1 MLFIQHV
8 YTGESLRDNSHLH
21 LTVRVLR
28 KLISSRT
35 EKFFF
40 IQLKN
45 FLFFIQSE
53 KIFFFY
59 RLENFLFLFS
69 FLKIYPFLSC
79 PNYIRRWTLRNWKH
93 IALWM
98 WIIKHTENHQ
108 LPLIVITFLSSF
120 PVHKTANVEFPLTKF
135 SHGKHWR
142 LFLVVV
148 VVATLIICFSM
159 NFLCIFVGYEKV

>member
-35 EKFFF
+35 RNFLF

-45 FLFFIQSE
+45 FLFLSSQKKFSFFTAL
-53 KIFFFY
+53 KIFYFY
-59 RLENFLFLFS
+59 F
-69 FLKIYPFLSC
+69 FLKIYPFLLC

-108 LPLIVITFLSSF
+108 LPLNVITFLSSF